1 VPETVLSSGSCNSSA
16 IRITG
21 EIFAVIIIVLIIF
34 LQKNLSDLVMK
45 HPVTY
50 FVIPIWAINAYL
62 IAVLRFKPKREV

>member
-50 FVIPIWAINAYL
+50 FVIPI
-62 IAVLRFKPKREV
+62 